1 MKRKFIYLI
10 FALVL
15 SVCAIAPSFT
25 AGAKN
30 NLADG
35 VYEVGVKMYHA
46 QKERVSMGDRYLVHT
61 ALLKV
66 NGGEKTLTIAT
77 AGKVSDMHF
86 WYYNNGGTDGD
97 TTEMPAVGE
106 VTIDSKT
113 YPTAFEFPVIGDGKE
128 VGVKFS
134 APVMPVSPSA
144 RIRIDY
150 SSIKEHKENVQP
162 AQTTVPTAA
171 VPVTTTAP
179 ATVPTTAPTTA
190 PTTVPTTAVT
200 TPAQTTAVMTTAS
213 ATVYS
218 AVSENVTSPDE
229 VRSAKSP
236 AKIIIIICV
245 SVLVLA
251 AAVVLIFLKVKGRI

>member
-25 AGAKN
+25 AGAEN

-77 AGKVSDMHF
+77 AEKVSNMHF
-86 WYYNNGGTDGD
+86 WYYNNCGFDGD
-97 TTEMPAVGE
+97 TTEMPSVGE

-113 YPTAFEFPVIGDGKE
+113 YPTAFEFPVIGDGE
-128 VGVKFS
+128 NVGVKFS

-162 AQTTVPTAA
+162 AQTTAPTTA
-171 VPVTTTAP
+171 VPVT
-179 ATVPTTAPTTA
+179 TTAPTTA
-190 PTTVPTTAVT
+190 PTTTPTTAVT
-200 TPAQTTAVMTTAS
+200 TAAQTTAVMTTAS
-213 ATVYS
+213 TTVYS
-218 AVSENVTSPDE
+218 AVSENVTSSDE
-229 VRSAKSP
+229 TQSAKSP
-236 AKIIIIICV
+236 AKIIIIICI

-251 AAVVLIFLKVKGRI
+251 AAVVLIVLKVKGKI

>member
-113 YPTAFEFPVIGDGKE
+113 YPTAFEFPVIGDGEE

-171 VPVTTTAP
+171 VPVA
-179 ATVPTTAPTTA
+179 TTAPTTA
-190 PTTVPTTAVT
+190 PTTVPTTAPTTAVT
-200 TPAQTTAVMTTAS
+200 TAVQTTAVMTTAS

-218 AVSENVTSPDE
+218 SVSENVTSPDE
-229 VRSAKSP
+229 AQSAKSP